1 MMDSLKTR
9 GCCKEKN
16 LRIDGDNLDRIDS
29 YFSGCSKLDTYDWL
43 REVSDSDIPELVEV
57 RFKNTRKGFYRNVNE
72 LRLKRGDIV
81 AVEASPGHDIGIIT
95 LAGDIVEK
103 QQSKALRQG
112 GRDELRKVYRKAKEV
127 DIEKWKMAIAKEED
141 TMLRSRQIAKD
152 LGLNMKI
159 GDVEYQGDNTKA
171 IFYYI
176 ADERV
181 DFRELIKVLAETFRI
196 RIEMKQIGARQEAGR
211 IGGIGTC
218 GRELCCSTFVTNFVS
233 VSTHSARIQEVAL
246 NPQKL
251 AGQCGKLKCCLNYE
265 LAGYEDARKH
275 FPDSGI
281 PLKTSQGEAHH
292 LKTDVYRGIMWYG
305 FGGGAGQALV
315 PVPAERVAEVQSMN
329 RQGKVPDELI
339 EIAITLRSEKLEYTN
354 GAGQGS
360 LTRFQKEKSRK
371 KKRKKPTPKTQA
383 QKVMKWHALKILLL
397 LLIFAASCDQNV
409 VYDEY
414 VRTNGQWS
422 WRDAKEFKVEM
433 DDTLSLF
440 NIYLQVRHTTE
451 YPMSNLYMFVHVKGP
466 TGEHRKDTVN
476 MILAE
481 PSGEWTGRG
490 TGNLRELQLLF
501 RKQVQFRRPGTY
513 VFTLEQAMR
522 NPELPVTDL
531 GIRVERSNP

>member
-1 MMDSLKTR
+1 M
-9 GCCKEKN
+9 
-16 LRIDGDNLDRIDS
+16 RINEDNLDRIDS

-57 RFKNTRKGFYRNVNE
+57 RFKNTRKGFYRNVND

-95 LAGDIVEK
+95 LAGEIVEK
-103 QQSKALRQG
+103 QQGKALRQG

-127 DIEKWKMAIAKEED
+127 DIEKWKGAIAKEEE

-159 GDVEYQGDNTKA
+159 GDVEYQGDHTKA

-233 VSTHSARIQEVAL
+233 VSTHSARVQEVAL

-265 LAGYEDARKH
+265 LAGYEDARRH
-275 FPDSGI
+275 FPDTGI
-281 PLKTSQGEAHH
+281 SLKTSQGEAYH

-315 PVPAERVAEVQSMN
+315 PVPVERVAEVQALN

-339 EIAITLRSEKLEYTN
+339 EITITLKDEKLEYTN

-360 LTRFQKEKSRK
+360 LTRFEKEKARK
-371 KKRKKPTPKTQA
+371 KKRKNRPHRNKP
-383 QKVMKWHALKILLL
+383 
-397 LLIFAASCDQNV
+397 
-409 VYDEY
+409 
-414 VRTNGQWS
+414 
-422 WRDAKEFKVEM
+422 
-433 DDTLSLF
+433 
-440 NIYLQVRHTTE
+440 
-451 YPMSNLYMFVHVKGP
+451 
-466 TGEHRKDTVN
+466 RK
-476 MILAE
+476 
-481 PSGEWTGRG
+481 S
-490 TGNLRELQLLF
+490 
-501 RKQVQFRRPGTY
+501 
-513 VFTLEQAMR
+513 
-522 NPELPVTDL
+522 
-531 GIRVERSNP
+531 